1 MKPTLLAVIATVSI
15 CVVSPTHAADAT
27 SPIDYKQ
34 RNAPFA
40 PADNV
45 AAEKQKPASNSRVQD
60 KRVEKPAVER
70 KVSPLLGQEAAV
82 DVKETNPKHVREK
95 DSHRPERIDQPTS
108 IYNHRAADIATA
120 SDATKPPMVAKYQDS
135 LTAANAVK
143 TVKSSALDRTTTAKI
158 NRFTFRKN
166 PSESSAPI
174 NGSPVVPAAGGSVL
188 QK

>member
-1 MKPTLLAVIATVSI
+1 MKPTMLAVITTVSI
-15 CVVSPTHAADAT
+15 CVVLPARAADAT

-40 PADNV
+40 PADSV
-45 AAEKQKPASNSRVQD
+45 TAEKQKPASNSRVQD
-60 KRVEKPAVER
+60 KRVEKPTFE
-70 KVSPLLGQEAAV
+70 KKTSPLLDHQAAV
-82 DVKETNPKHVREK
+82 EVKETNPKHVREK

-108 IYNHRAADIATA
+108 SYNHRTADIATA
-120 SDATKPPMVAKYQDS
+120 TDTTKPPMVAKYQDS
-135 LTAANAVK
+135 LTTANAVK
-143 TVKSSALDRTTTAKI
+143 TVKTSALDRVTTATI